1 MTARAAPTCTRS
13 ILAARPA
20 QVAAGRAVGS
30 QFDAL
35 KAGRM
40 VAPWLSYASCRRE
53 AGDAAGFS
61 AHLRRRVTCDRCG
74 VVLVCSLAE
83 LREHQARCTGPTP
96 AGKSDGEPAD
106 AGSSRTEMAATA
118 APSPSAP
125 VGKVA
130 AAAEEAAQAEADG
143 AARSSVL
150 GKRAPWECEACG
162 KVYLFTRPDIL
173 RHLAA
178 HRQAAGAAPPADAD
192 CEPPP
197 VQ

>member
-13 ILAARPA
+13 ILAVRPA

-40 VAPWLSYASCRRE
+40 VAPWLVYASCRRE

-74 VVLVCSLAE
+74 VALVCSLAE

-96 AGKSDGEPAD
+96 AGKFDGEPAD
-106 AGSSRTEMAATA
+106 AGSSRTEMVATD
-118 APSPSAP
+118 APSPSTA

-130 AAAEEAAQAEADG
+130 AAEEVAAQAEADG
-143 AARSSVL
+143 AARSSSVL

-178 HRQAAGAAPPADAD
+178 HRATAAAPPD
-192 CEPPP
+192 
-197 VQ
+197 